1 LEAGNDLNNRLQLW
15 DDDPLWVVK
24 NPESLVTRCF
34 RPLGYG
40 VRLRIYKLEIKLCT
54 MRMKSARR
62 RNLSD
67 VSH

>member
-15 DDDPLWVVK
+15 DDDPVWVVK
-24 NPESLVTRCF
+24 NPESLVTMCF
-34 RPLGYG
+34 FPLGYG
-40 VRLRIYKLEIKLCT
+40 VRVRIYKLEIKLCT